1 MAKDKSRDALRAVGD
16 AVEQDKPGARPVGWA
31 AVVQCTAGEQP
42 YPQLLKVSWLPS
54 LHCEH
59 LEGGAEPGLFQI
71 CSTPLH
77 AGAKALDDAP
87 FSGDGEGGWMGC
99 AAENQ

>member
-16 AVEQDKPGARPVGWA
+16 AVEQDKPGARSVGWA

-59 LEGGAEPGLFQI
+59 LEGGSRAWIVSDL
-71 CSTPLH
+71 
-77 AGAKALDDAP
+77 LDSA
-87 FSGDGEGGWMGC
+87 SCRREGFG
-99 AAENQ
+99 